1 MAAARKLLL
10 LATFV
15 EFASAAKVADGRGG
29 GVLVTSHART
39 ARPPGGDRRGGPPL
53 PSEAPT
59 AEVEASS
66 SPATMWGP

>member
-29 GVLVTSHART
+29 GVLVTSHDV
-39 ARPPGGDRRGGPPL
+39 GSIVLEKMQLLGDC
-53 PSEAPT
+53 
-59 AEVEASS
+59 
-66 SPATMWGP
+66 